1 MIAARSQSS
10 NNRGSGRWPMSVIV
24 RLAIGCGSEGQLS
37 GTALVEVAGSVVSE
51 AWDVSGPAAI
61 WLGSPSATWFVSPG
75 W

>member
-1 MIAARSQSS
+1 MPRLSIGSS
-10 NNRGSGRWPMSVIV
+10 IPCPISVICTG
-24 RLAIGCGSEGQLS
+24 LAIGCGSEGQLS